1 MSVQLRDYQSDLI
14 TKVRENFSRVRS
26 VLIQSP
32 TGSGKTLLTAFML
45 GTASKKNKTCWFLV
59 HRRELIKQSIETFGA
74 VGIDHGVIAPSFF
87 MQPEKRV
94 QIASVQTVARRFSRI
109 PKPDLIVWDEAHH
122 VAAKSWAVIHDAFSS
137 AYHIGLTATPE
148 RLDGTGLG
156 KWFASLVHGPAV
168 TWLIENGFLCPYKLY
183 SPPSG
188 IVTKGLHTRMGDFV
202 KSELVSAVDKPTI
215 TGDAIKHYQA
225 HAAGRR
231 AVVFCVSIEHSKHVV
246 DQFRNA
252 GIVAAHVDGETPT
265 DERDDAIRRF
275 RNGDI
280 KVLSNVELFGEGFDL
295 PALECAILLRPTQ
308 SLGLY
313 LQQVGRAL
321 RPFPGKEC
329 AIILD
334 HAGNCQ
340 RHGLP
345 DEVRAWSLDGVDK
358 KQKRDE
364 DAGPPVRICKKCFA
378 AQPAGAL
385 ICKVCGTEFEIQS
398 REVEQVEGELQ
409 EVDLEAMRIQRKKQ
423 QGQAKSYDELIA
435 LAKSRGYKSPYAWAN
450 HILRARQAKA
460 ARGMA

>member
-1 MSVQLRDYQSDLI
+1 MSVQLREYQNDIVAETRSKI
-14 TKVRENFSRVRS
+14 SSCRS

-45 GTASKKNKTCWFLV
+45 GNAAKKNNVCWFLV
-59 HRRELIKQSIETFGA
+59 HRRELIKQSVETFNA
-74 VGIDHGVIAPSFF
+74 VGIDHGVVAPNFL

-94 QIASVQTVARRFSRI
+94 QIASVQTVARRHARL
-109 PKPDLIVWDEAHH
+109 PRPNLIVWDEAHH
-122 VAAKSWAVIHDAFSS
+122 VAAKSWSVIHDLFSAS
-137 AYHIGLTATPE
+137 YHIGLTATPE

-156 KWFASLVHGPAV
+156 KWFNHLVHGPAV
-168 TWLIENGFLCPYKLY
+168 TWLIENGFLSPYKLY
-183 SPPSG
+183 APPSG

-215 TGDAIKHYQA
+215 TGDAIKHYMT

-246 DQFRNA
+246 EQFRNA

-280 KVLSNVELFGEGFDL
+280 RVLSNVELFGEGFDL
-295 PALECAILLRPTQ
+295 PAIECAILLRPTQ

-321 RPFPGKEC
+321 RPFPGKQF

-345 DEVRAWSLDGVDK
+345 DDVRAWSLSGSENRK
-358 KQKRDE
+358 KRDE

-385 ICKVCGTEFEIQS
+385 ICKVCGTQFEIQS
-398 REVEQVEGELQ
+398 REVDQVEGELQ
-409 EVDLEAMRIQRKKQ
+409 EVDLEAMRIQRKIQ
-423 QGQAKSYDELIA
+423 QGKAKSYDDLVA
-435 LAKSRGYKSPYAWAN
+435 LAKSRKYPNPHGWAS
-450 HILRARQAKA
+450 HIVRARQAKA
-460 ARGMA
+460 ARGMV